1 MLVKSLQEKLL
12 KQQQEFEQQK
22 QILAKTNDD
31 LNNQLFKSQQQL
43 QTQKD
48 KTEHALQEGQKLDE
62 KVRSLQQTGGKL
74 ET

>member
-31 LNNQLFKSQQQL
+31 LNSQLFIS
-43 QTQKD
+43 
-48 KTEHALQEGQKLDE
+48 
-62 KVRSLQQTGGKL
+62 
-74 ET
+74 